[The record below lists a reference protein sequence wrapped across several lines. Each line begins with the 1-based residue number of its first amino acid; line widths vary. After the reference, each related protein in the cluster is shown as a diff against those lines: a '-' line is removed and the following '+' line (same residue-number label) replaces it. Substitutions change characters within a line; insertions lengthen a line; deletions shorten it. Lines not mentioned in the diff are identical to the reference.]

1 MKKLCINIPSSCTRE
16 KKVYFKWLLK
26 DAAEGR
32 LEEVRHDSLLYI
44 CFSFRSFFFALRPEH
59 IQKHTYWIF
68 VPFPTIPPPP
78 VELRN
83 RKSEIEKNSTLG
95 FKIVH
100 FLFQISTQ
108 IIKIR
113 WLKNEKLY
121 ASHLSFFSVRF
132 LVCQWSIFSV
142 RFTMDSE
149 MCGWK
154 KWHNWGII
162 GLRCLLLPSML
173 LNGICPRIARFKAPT
188 KGEKNKTRKMAH
200 WQLTIIDFPLS
211 PRLLLPACCRLLC
224 LPRCEPASARF
235 PFSQHHINEGMR
247 ERGNKLYRYKKN
259 SAAFVVR
266 VLCVRYA
273 PINIK
278 HINNQFYCRFLP
290 LPLFTHMAL
299 WNISRQFQIFNL
311 YNRYARQAWMN
322 FWAFG

>member
-1 MKKLCINIPSSCTRE
+1 MKN
-16 KKVYFKWLLK
+16 FMLLI
-26 DAAEGR
+26 
-32 LEEVRHDSLLYI
+32 SL
-44 CFSFRSFFFALRPEH
+44 FFRFA
-59 IQKHTYWIF
+59 
-68 VPFPTIPPPP
+68 
-78 VELRN
+78 
-83 RKSEIEKNSTLG
+83 
-95 FKIVH
+95 
-100 FLFQISTQ
+100 FLFVSD
-108 IIKIR
+108 R
-113 WLKNEKLY
+113 FSAY
-121 ASHLSFFSVRF
+121 AS
-132 LVCQWSIFSV
+132 QWILKCVGGRS
-142 RFTMDSE
+142 D
-149 MCGWK
+149 
-154 KWHNWGII
+154 II
-162 GLRCLLLPSML
+162 EVLLDCVAYFCLRCCWTAFVLESL
-173 LNGICPRIARFKAPT
+173 AFKAPT